1 MKILILILLH
11 SCLLTA
17 QNIWELIPD
26 SERSYGW
33 IEIIESIDSN
43 NCFLLSSRNDESII
57 LKSANQGRTWDSISS
72 FIFKES
78 RWAEYGC
85 FLSENEF
92 YVFADRKYI
101 FNTKDG
107 GKSYDT
113 LVLDDKVFFGMIM
126 FNSKKGIVGSY
137 PSVLTYDNWKTYE
150 EINEF
155 KHIVRIAKIDSSDC
169 MMIVNT
175 LPDAVNHI
183 YLEAWIYD
191 IDKRQGTK
199 LSNIGEYLW
208 PLKCEV
214 IGSNIFLIGIEMNNY
229 GGATNNIIYKSSDL
243 GKHWRKVHDVYYHS
257 YIIPYI
263 ENDDLYASKNSGFCD
278 ISFKNDS
285 VGVVVGA
292 YGAILYTYDAGETW
306 YYEKDY
312 PRELDVETRMRVE
325 FCGDTPVISGSDKY
339 LYRLKED
346 NLAPRP
352 EDTITIDGY
361 ILEKG
366 EPREGIAICL
376 ENRFAMT
383 DSNGYFKFIR
393 VREGNYNLVPI
404 NNKLPD
410 YVPFDFNPK
419 SISKKFTADTTIH
432 IELIDKRQ
440 YFDLSGKVL
449 KGDVGLEGILVE
461 AQLYDKRVVPTLD
474 TAYTDKDGIYTFY
487 GLENRR
493 FNLKPI
499 SSEYTFYPLELL
511 VKVDTTETLW
521 TPFRASPTTSVSDTP
536 NFEIKS
542 NVLYSKDIAGMNYK
556 IISITGVIIAE
567 GNLEKE
573 LDLNTY
579 PTGTYILNIIKGE
592 EIIFTHK
599 FQVVK

>member
-1 MKILILILLH
+1 M
-11 SCLLTA
+11 
-17 QNIWELIPD
+17 
-26 SERSYGW
+26 
-33 IEIIESIDSN
+33 
-43 NCFLLSSRNDESII
+43 SSRSDESII
-57 LKSANQGRTWDSISS
+57 LKSTNQGRTWDSISS

-78 RWAEYGC
+78 RWAEHGC

-92 YVFADRKYI
+92 YIAADRKYI

-113 LVLDDKVFFGMIM
+113 IIIGNKDFYSLIM
-126 FNSKKGIVGSY
+126 LNSNKGIMRSY

-150 EINEF
+150 EVDDFF
-155 KHIVRIAKIDSSDC
+155 KIMQMTKIDSSNC
-169 MMIVNT
+169 LIIINT
-175 LPDAVNHI
+175 LGNVVDQL
-183 YLEAWIYD
+183 YLEAWIYN
-191 IDKRQGTK
+191 IDKKQGTK
-199 LSNIGEYLW
+199 LSNIGGYIFPFKVEI
-208 PLKCEV
+208 V
-214 IGSNIFLIGIEMNNY
+214 GNNVFLIGIEVNSY
-229 GGATNNIIYKSSDL
+229 GSAGNNIIYKSSDL
-243 GKHWRKVHDVYYHS
+243 GKNWRKVHDVYYHS

-263 ENDDLYASKNSGFCD
+263 EDDDLYAASSSGVWD

-285 VGVVVGA
+285 AGVAVGK
-292 YGAILYTYDAGETW
+292 YKTILYTYDAGETW
-306 YYEKDY
+306 YYEKNS
-312 PRELDVETRMRVE
+312 PIELEVPTMHVE
-325 FCGDTPVISGSDKY
+325 FCDDTPVISGSDKY
-339 LYRLKED
+339 LFRLKED

-383 DSNGYFKFIR
+383 DSNGYFRFIR

-404 NNKLPD
+404 NNKPPD

-487 GLENRR
+487 GLENRK

-521 TPFRASPTTSVSDTP
+521 TPFRASPTTSVEVP
-536 NFEIKS
+536 KNFQVRANILYSEDVAGLEYRIVSLSGSTIKS
-542 NVLYSKDIAGMNYK
+542 GTLP
-556 IISITGVIIAE
+556 
-567 GNLEKE
+567 KE

-579 PTGTYILNIIKGE
+579 PTGTYILNIVKGE